1 VNANNGEDG
10 FYFDHEDDATEDAQP
25 TQQPTKEP
33 AKRSGRP
40 AGAKNRDR
48 ASMSL
53 LTTDKLEKLYN
64 RVTPYLPLDE
74 RKYIRGVING
84 TQGVDPKREMELL
97 VRQCS
102 IIFSEAS
109 VYYWNEGKVSR
120 DLAAF
125 ADTLRGAIKDLY
137 DIQLKEQEIN
147 EKDDDIASIK
157 AADRRK
163 MEAQVNELLGI
174 EG

>member
-1 VNANNGEDG
+1 VSNDNGDDG
-10 FYFDHEDDATEDAQP
+10 FYFDNDDDNISEQEPVQP
-25 TQQPTKEP
+25 NNKP
-33 AKRSGRP
+33 AKRGGRP
-40 AGAKNRDR
+40 AGSKNRDR

-84 TQGVDPKREMELL
+84 TQGVDPKRELELL
-97 VRQCS
+97 IRQCS

-125 ADTLRGAIKDLY
+125 ADSLRGAIKDLY
-137 DIQLKEQEIN
+137 DIQLKEKEIN
-147 EKDDDIASIK
+147 EKDDDIATIK
-157 AADRRK
+157 AAERKK

-174 EG
+174 TE